1 MKYTAVIV
9 EDEYKVREVFLNL
22 IDHFCKEIE
31 IVGQAGNI
39 TEAYDLILSTNP
51 NIVFLDI
58 EMPNGTGFDLLL
70 KFRIPA
76 FEVIFVTSYGHYAIK
91 AIKFSALDY
100 LLKPVMVSDLLE
112 MQERIKTKFQT
123 KNQLEQYKVLFENLN
138 NPSAKKMI
146 VNTKSKIESI
156 YLNEIIFFEADRNYT
171 TIHMVGRTI
180 YVAKNLK
187 EYEEVLC
194 YVESPFV
201 RIHKAYIVNFNFV
214 RSIGRGE
221 DYSILLKND
230 IHLEISRRKKQEL
243 IEKLNSQ

>member
-22 IDHFCKEIE
+22 IHHYCKEIE
-31 IVGQAGNI
+31 VVGQAENI
-39 TEAYDLILSTNP
+39 TEGYDLILSTKP

-58 EMPNGTGFDLLL
+58 EMPNGTGFDLLA
-70 KFRIPA
+70 KFPNPP
-76 FEVIFVTSYGHYAIK
+76 FEVVFVTSYGHYAIK

-112 MQERIKTKFQT
+112 MIDRIKAKFQNR
-123 KNQLEQYKVLFENLN
+123 NQLEHYKVLFDNLN
-138 NPSAKKMI
+138 NSSEKKMI
-146 VNTKSKIESI
+146 VNTKSKIESVF
-156 YLNEIIFFEADRNYT
+156 LNEIIYFEGDRNYT
-171 TIHMVGRTI
+171 TIHIENRTI

-187 EYEEVLC
+187 EYEDVLC
-194 YVESPFV
+194 SPESAFV
-201 RIHKAYIVNFNFV
+201 RVHKAYIVNFTFV

-221 DYSILLKND
+221 DYTIQLKND

-243 IEKLNSQ
+243 IEKLNSK